1 MTRWLCL
8 ELLNEELVCLKVVF
22 KQILLCADTVI
33 LPNDQNLS
41 FGDGDETHPIYLPNE
56 NCDIKTTKPHGFSIS
71 AKNNLY
77 KFCYHTFKLISC
89 TDK

>member
-1 MTRWLCL
+1 MTRWLCI

-41 FGDGDETHPIYLPNE
+41 FGDGDETHPIYLVGHFLRLSTNM
-56 NCDIKTTKPHGFSIS
+56 
-71 AKNNLY
+71 Y
-77 KFCYHTFKLISC
+77 KQH
-89 TDK
+89 